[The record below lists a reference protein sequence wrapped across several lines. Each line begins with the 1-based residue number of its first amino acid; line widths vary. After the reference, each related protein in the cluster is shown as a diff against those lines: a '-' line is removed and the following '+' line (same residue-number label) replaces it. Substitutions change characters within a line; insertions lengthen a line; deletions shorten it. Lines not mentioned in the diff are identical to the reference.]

1 VAQRPGP
8 QALDFAKACV
18 ARARR
23 DGADE
28 AQVEYVQ
35 TRRFELDADTND
47 INLIRTTDDEITSI
61 TVFRDGRKGTG
72 TLNGH
77 DPAALDQA
85 VRSAVAAA
93 ESGISDEANQ
103 VAKTRCHVPQ
113 SHGRSDANHDEMIAT
128 LREYLGAIRN
138 RYPAILTRHAVY
150 AFNDSTRSFANTAEL
165 MQQER
170 RASYMFGT
178 MFGAKEGERSASF
191 NYTGVA
197 AYQPFEHLLA
207 VGSVKRLMEE
217 TLRSF
222 DARPVPEKFVGDII
236 VTPDCVSSLVG
247 SVATALSGYAL
258 LAETTPF
265 LGRSGEQIAHA
276 GLSLLNQPRSEHFP
290 GGADFD
296 GAGVS
301 TQDIA
306 LIEDGVLREFLV
318 DFYVSKKLGIAQTGG
333 RQNLLIPSGDTTVAD
348 IVASTPRGIV
358 LSRFSGGQ
366 PNNNLDFS
374 GVAKNS
380 FYVEDGRIRFPL
392 VETMVSG
399 NLQTLLLD
407 IKAISR
413 ESINFGGH
421 QYPFLA
427 AGGVT
432 ISGK

>member
-1 VAQRPGP
+1 VSERPGVH
-8 QALDFAKACV
+8 ALDFAKACI
-18 ARARR
+18 ARAVH

-47 INLIRTTDDEITSI
+47 INLIRTTDDEITSL

-77 DPAALDQA
+77 DPAALEQTVRTA
-85 VRSAVAAA
+85 VDAA
-93 ESGISDEANQ
+93 ESGISDSANQ
-103 VAKTRCHVPQ
+103 IAKARCQTPQ
-113 SHGRSDANHDEMIAT
+113 SHGPNEANHDDMVAT
-128 LREYLGAIRN
+128 LREYLRVIRDQ
-138 RYPAILTRHAVY
+138 YPAILTRHAVY
-150 AFNDSTRSFANTAEL
+150 AFNDTTRSFANTAEL
-165 MQQER
+165 TQQER
-170 RASYMFGT
+170 RASYIFGT

-191 NYTGVA
+191 NYTGVS
-197 AYQPFEHLLA
+197 AYQPFEDLLA
-207 VGSVKRLMEE
+207 VGSVRRLMEE

-222 DARPVPEKFVGDII
+222 EARPIPEKFVGDII
-236 VTPDCVSSLVG
+236 VTPDCVSSLMG

-265 LGRSGEQIAHA
+265 MGRSGEQIAHPT
-276 GLSLLNQPRSEHFP
+276 LSLLNQPRSEHFP
-290 GGADFD
+290 DGADFD
-296 GAGVS
+296 GAGVP
-301 TQDIA
+301 TQDTA
-306 LIEDGVLREFLV
+306 LIEDGVLRDFLI
-318 DFYVSKKLGIAQTGG
+318 DFYVSKKLARAQTGG
-333 RQNLLIPSGDTTVAD
+333 RQNLLIPSGDTPVAD
-348 IVASTPRGIV
+348 IISATPRGIV

-380 FYVEDGRIRFPL
+380 FYVEDGRIQFPL

-399 NLQTLLLD
+399 NLQNLLLD
-407 IKAISR
+407 IKGLSR